1 MRTTLT
7 IDDDL
12 AQKLKQRAQESDRPF
27 KVVVNEVLR
36 AGLEETTAKPSRRP
50 YRNRTV
56 SMGPAR
62 AGIDLDKAL
71 ALSSALEDEE
81 LARKIEQRK

>member
-7 IDDDL
+7 LNDDL
-12 AQKLKQRAQESDRPF
+12 ARKLKQRAQETDRPF
-27 KVVVNEVLR
+27 KEVVNEVLR
-36 AGLEETTAKPSRRP
+36 AGLEKTQTLPSRRP

-62 AGIDLDKAL
+62 SGLDLDKAL
-71 ALSSALEDEE
+71 ALAGALEDEE
-81 LARKIEQRK
+81 LARKLEQRK